1 MGACVN
7 ATEDVIEVLG
17 SGRLVG
23 GEVDAAG
30 DHRIAMMAAVAAAYC
45 TGPTTIHAAECV
57 SKSYPAFFD
66 DFRLLGGIV
75 EGKDA

>member
-1 MGACVN
+1 MLSKKVELLAP
-7 ATEDVIEVLG
+7 
-17 SGRLVG
+17 
-23 GEVDAAG
+23 AG
-30 DHRIAMMAAVAAAYC
+30 TKEALMAAVAAAYC